1 MQTLEP
7 QLEPSENALTL
18 DHLATL
24 PKRNK
29 DHFVS
34 SFAREQQQYFF
45 RQYLYEGQRV
55 AQSWDDSAPMS
66 SSITNPPASPK
77 NDPQLGFGTPVL
89 RARLDLV
96 STRRNYLKGSINAAD
111 QTQEYSKENER
122 PSGHSS
128 KLSDTAKHD
137 FKSKAG
143 WQKKNAN
150 KKRSK
155 EHNSS
160 DNELAQRPSATH
172 IRTHYYSHS
181 QIFRTCRSS
190 SEKEN

>member
-1 MQTLEP
+1 MQTLELP
-7 QLEPSENALTL
+7 ENTLTS

-34 SFAREQQQYFF
+34 SFAREQQHFF
-45 RQYLYEGQRV
+45 RQYLHEGQRV
-55 AQSWDDSAPMS
+55 VQSWDDSAPMS
-66 SSITNPPASPK
+66 SSIINPPASPT
-77 NDPQLGFGTPVL
+77 NDPQLGFETPVL

-96 STRRNYLKGSINAAD
+96 STRRNYLKGPINAAD
-111 QTQEYSKENER
+111 QTAGRQEYSKENER
-122 PSGHSS
+122 PSGHSAKS
-128 KLSDTAKHD
+128 PDTAKHD

-143 WQKKNAN
+143 WQKKNVN

-160 DNELAQRPSATH
+160 DNELAKRQSATH
-172 IRTHYYSHS
+172 ICLHYYSHS